1 MTTNVPAE
9 LERKMD
15 EAIGHYPAEHKRSA
29 AMPLMHL
36 WQEHFGYIGDEGV
49 NWIAARLGLEPIN
62 ILELVTFYPMFR
74 QAPAGRKHIRV
85 CRTLSCAMAGAYP
98 LMEKLA
104 ALTNIDRAH
113 RGSGGMHNPV
123 SVSPDGEYSIEF
135 VECLASC
142 GTAPVCMVDDELHEN
157 VATNSAKDL
166 LTPGRETHA
175 SYHMSSRAK
184 RGTPQTTPGVASEVP
199 LRPSADRD
207 DNAADEIASPDES
220 RETIE
225 SPAVASQPLRHA
237 LPPHPLER
245 RLIFQNIGREDYAT
259 DIDCYLQNGGYE
271 QLKLAVKM
279 SRAEIV
285 NEVKSS
291 GLRGRGGAGFHC
303 GVKWS
308 FIKPDEQKPVYLI
321 CNADESEPG
330 TFKDRYIIHQDP
342 HQLIE
347 GMLISCFALNAH
359 TAYIYIRGEFPE
371 GARILERAIE
381 EARAH
386 NFLGKD
392 VLGTGF
398 DVEVYIHRGA
408 GAYICGEETGL
419 IESLE
424 GKRAYPRIKPPYFP
438 AVLGLYMCPTIVNN
452 VETLC
457 HVKHIIA
464 LGGAEYA
471 RIGRPNNTGTR
482 IVCVSGD
489 VVRPGY
495 FEIEVGALTLGQLLN
510 EMAGGPKAGRKIK
523 AVIPGGSSAKVLRAG
538 DRFKLKDREVSLEEI
553 PLDFDSLAAA
563 GSMAG
568 SGGVI
573 VMDDSRDMVW
583 ALNNI
588 NEFYAHESC
597 GQCTPCREGSL
608 WMKKITDRMLSGG
621 GVTQDPGTLKNVADN
636 IAGRT
641 ICAFG
646 EACAWPTQSFL
657 EKFPDEFAAR
667 AQKPVP
673 PPLPPEYTPEELIAE
688 KEIPTGSPA
697 HDPGWEKA
705 GVPGTI

>member
-9 LERKMD
+9 LEQRMD
-15 EAIGHYPAEHKRSA
+15 EAIGHYPAEHRRSA
-29 AMPLMHL
+29 SMPLLHL
-36 WQEHFGYIGDEGV
+36 WQENFGFISDEGV
-49 NWIAARLGLEPIN
+49 NWIAAKLGLEPIN

-74 QAPAGRKHIRV
+74 QAPAGRKQIRV

-98 LMEKLA
+98 LMENLA
-104 ALTNIDRAH
+104 RLTKIDREHQGA
-113 RGSGGMHNPV
+113 GMHDPI
-123 SVSPDGEYSIEF
+123 SASPDGKYSIEF

-142 GTAPVCMVDDELHEN
+142 GTAPVCMVDDELLEN
-157 VATNSAKDL
+157 VEPNRAPEILTN
-166 LTPGRETHA
+166 HN
-175 SYHMSSRAK
+175 SRF
-184 RGTPQTTPGVASEVP
+184 TM
-199 LRPSADRD
+199 RP
-207 DNAADEIASPDES
+207 P
-220 RETIE
+220 
-225 SPAVASQPLRHA
+225 
-237 LPPHPLER
+237 PPHPLER
-245 RLIFQNIGREDYAT
+245 RLIFQNIGREGYAI
-259 DIDCYLQNGGYE
+259 DINCYLKNGGYE
-271 QLKLAVKM
+271 QLKAAIKM
-279 SRAEIV
+279 SRTEIV
-285 NEVKSS
+285 NEVKTS
-291 GLRGRGGAGFHC
+291 GLRGRGGAGFPC

-308 FIKPDEQKPVYLI
+308 FIKPDEPKPVYLI

-342 HQLIE
+342 HQLLE
-347 GMLISCFALNAH
+347 GMLISCWALNVH

-371 GARILERAIE
+371 GARILEHAIE
-381 EARAH
+381 EARAK
-386 NFLGKD
+386 NFLGKNI
-392 VLGTGF
+392 LGTGF
-398 DVEVYIHRGA
+398 DVEFYIHRGA

-464 LGGAEYA
+464 MGGAEYA

-495 FEIEVGALTLGQLLN
+495 FEIEVGVITMGQLIN
-510 EMAGGPKAGRKIK
+510 GMAGGAKPGRRIR

-538 DRFKLKDREVSLEEI
+538 DRYQLKDREVSFEDI
-553 PLDFDSLAAA
+553 PMDFDSLAAA

-573 VMDDSRDMVW
+573 VLDDSRDMVW

-608 WMKKITDRMLSGG
+608 WMKKITQRMLAGG
-621 GVTQDPGTLKNVADN
+621 GVTQDPATLKNVADN

-657 EKFPDEFAAR
+657 DKFPEDFAER

-673 PPLPPEYTPEELIAE
+673 PPLPPEYTSEELIAE
-688 KEIPTGSPA
+688 KEIPTVPLA

-705 GVPGTI
+705 GAPGTI